1 MKSWEMARKK
11 GNSKG
16 PYNWIY
22 KEIMSDAMSKDKH
35 DIIGYVAYSIYKRE
49 KIEEIE
55 RFKNRN
61 GGKDP
66 EFADLKYFHEQSEG
80 RIAEYRE
87 TAQRVLQN
95 YMTNLG
101 IEKEKESH
109 GFIYGVGQ
117 SMLASLLFAIL
128 CYIFFLLVKNGIVSI
143 PGIPNP

>member
-1 MKSWEMARKK
+1 MKSWEMAKK
-11 GNSKG
+11 KENNKG

-101 IEKEKESH
+101 IEKEKKSH
-109 GFIYGVGQ
+109 GFLYGVGQ
-117 SMLASLLFAIL
+117 SFVANLLWLGLAVACYFA
-128 CYIFFLLVKNGIVSI
+128 VKYGWIGLPNISI
-143 PGIPNP
+143 Q